1 MHRRRLRRLRR
12 LIILPAALCA
22 LLALAPGALALPPED
37 PPGQA
42 TDRSGAFTLDTSAP
56 RGDAGNTRSSGYVLD
71 TSAPRG
77 DAGGT
82 RSSGYVL
89 DTSAPRG
96 DSPATRA
103 VPPAEAPVPNVVRTV
118 IRDTDPALP
127 IVLSAIA
134 LLVALAGSALAL
146 ARVARMRDTIA
157 AR

>member
-42 TDRSGAFTLDTSAP
+42 TGRSGAFTLDTSAP
-56 RGDAGNTRSSGYVLD
+56 RGDAGN
-71 TSAPRG
+71 
-77 DAGGT
+77 T